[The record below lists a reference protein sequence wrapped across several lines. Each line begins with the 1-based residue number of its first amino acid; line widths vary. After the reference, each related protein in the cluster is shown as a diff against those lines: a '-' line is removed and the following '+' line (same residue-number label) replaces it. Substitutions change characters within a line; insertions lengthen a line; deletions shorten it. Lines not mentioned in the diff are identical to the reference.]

1 MESKRL
7 YKSTKKSN
15 LLSDLK
21 VQNLLEFVN
30 KNGMELKVK
39 T

>member
-1 MESKRL
+1 MESKSL